1 MAPKEQLAENRTDMA
16 EDRTILAVER
26 AFSGW
31 IRTSLGTVG
40 VAIALQAVFGPFQ
53 PTWIPKAAA
62 TVFLIAAELILWGS
76 LLENRKSRHRLSNHT
91 ARLQPGGRITLVVA
105 LLSLG
110 IMAIGTVLWWL

>member
-1 MAPKEQLAENRTDMA
+1 MAPKEQLAEDRTDLA

-26 AFSGW
+26 TFSGW
-31 IRTSLGTVG
+31 IRTSLGTAG
-40 VAIALQAVFGPFQ
+40 VAIALHAVFGPFQ

-62 TVFLIAAELILWGS
+62 TVFLIAAELMLWGAW
-76 LLENRKSRHRLSNHT
+76 LENRKSRHRLSNHT

-110 IMAIGTVLWWL
+110 IMAIGAVLWWL